1 MFNSRLIVE
10 TPYDQ
15 SGIVTGYS
23 DRAKYQS
30 DQYLHLDLLGG
41 GTNLIS
47 VIKAYSDSYRASNIK
62 TLLDC
67 RDYFVAKALIVT
79 LRSSLYTDATRQQL
93 TSHAQKAVSRVTTK
107 AVYPEVLKNKD
118 QVFADSFG
126 SLAYYFLFV
135 KPEGY
140 PTEYITK
147 LLTYVWGL
155 LGISYTALPK
165 DRITKLYKLLGRTKD
180 IDKLA
185 QDAIKQVLSAQ
196 PVSDLYP
203 ALIQA
208 RRNFI
213 TEADVT
219 NFSLRILTGKYSTE
233 LFPLFA
239 AALPE
244 EQYKKLAVYKSN
256 IISVLRPVGF
266 NLLLNSFIVE
276 GYLKAAQYISGLPD
290 NLTSRSLDDFLANEE
305 FKTTHGAVVAGHLA
319 TSYDALDFL
328 QSYSLYADF
337 GSEPEDLL
345 AFIYS
350 WTPPAVYAKDP
361 TRLYTLFDT
370 IDIDKNTRKLFTNNL
385 LSELAQLAPVG
396 AESLSLESSATANKI
411 SLTAINFS
419 SNSTPI
425 IAFVESSATKAP
437 SSISSVSNTTTSFTN
452 NAVIV
457 DVDSNRSIGAVAL
470 TGSGLQDG
478 VVLSLADLNRF
489 RSEETP
495 DVSVS
500 NVQVI
505 EGTVIPDGI
514 SEEVAD
520 LTTQQANRYY
530 LFNYLTATSRPRGSV
545 ESRYESQGIK
555 PEVLNTAQIESTF
568 GYRQEGYIDEYAGR
582 MAGLTEQQKEVH
594 AQSELQVLKE
604 WATAIKQITEGI
616 GS

>member
-1 MFNSRLIVE
+1 MLNSRLIIE

-15 SGIVTGYS
+15 SGIVIGYS

-41 GTNLIS
+41 GTNLLS

-67 RDYFVAKALIVT
+67 RDYFIAKALMAT
-79 LRSSLYTDATRQQL
+79 LRSSLYTDDTQQQL
-93 TSHAQKAVSRVTTK
+93 TSHAEKAVSPVTAK

-135 KPEGY
+135 KPDGY
-140 PTEYITK
+140 PTEYLTK
-147 LLTYVWGL
+147 LLTHVWGL

-165 DRITKLYKLLGRTKD
+165 DRITRLYKLLGKTRD

-185 QDAIKQVLSAQ
+185 QDAIKQVLTAA
-196 PVSDLYP
+196 PASDLYP

-213 TEADVT
+213 TEADIT

-239 AALPE
+239 AALSE
-244 EQYKKLAVYKSN
+244 EQYNKLAVYKSN

-266 NLLLNSFIVE
+266 NLLLNAFVVE
-276 GYLKAAQYISGLPD
+276 GYLRAAQYISGLPD
-290 NLTSRSLDDFLANEE
+290 NLTSRSLDDFLANESL
-305 FKTTHGAVVAGHLA
+305 KTVHGAAVASHLA
-319 TSYDALDFL
+319 TSYDALDFM
-328 QSYSLYADF
+328 QSYNLYADL

-385 LSELAQLAPVG
+385 LSELAQLQPVG
-396 AESLSLESSATANKI
+396 TESLSLESSTTANKI
-411 SLTAINFS
+411 SLTATNFS
-419 SNSTPI
+419 SDSTPI
-425 IAFVESSATKAP
+425 IAFVESSSTLAP
-437 SSISSVSNTTTSFTN
+437 SNISSATSATTSFTN
-452 NAVIV
+452 NTVIV
-457 DVDSNRSIGAVAL
+457 DVDSNKTIGAVAL
-470 TGSGLQDG
+470 TGTGLQDG
-478 VVLSLADLNRF
+478 VVLSLNDLTRY

-500 NVQVI
+500 NVQVV
-505 EGTVIPDGI
+505 EGTVIPDGL
-514 SEEVAD
+514 SQEVAG
-520 LTTQQANRYY
+520 LTARQANRYY

-555 PEVLNTAQIESTF
+555 QEVLSTAQIESTF
-568 GYRQEGYIDEYAGR
+568 GYRQEGYLDEYAGR

-594 AQSELQVLKE
+594 AQSELQVLKT
-604 WATAIKQITEGI
+604 WATAIKQITEAI
-616 GS
+616 

>member
-1 MFNSRLIVE
+1 MLNSRLIIE

-23 DRAKYQS
+23 DKAKYQS

-62 TLLDC
+62 SLLDC
-67 RDYFVAKALIVT
+67 RDYFIAKALMAT
-79 LRSSLYTDATRQQL
+79 LRSSLYTDDTQQQL
-93 TSHAQKAVSRVTTK
+93 TSHAEKAVSSVMTK

-135 KPEGY
+135 KPDGY
-140 PTEYITK
+140 PTEYLTK

-165 DRITKLYKLLGRTKD
+165 DRITRLYRLLGKTRD
-180 IDKLA
+180 IDKVA
-185 QDAIKQVLSAQ
+185 QDAIKQVLTAGPQ
-196 PVSDLYP
+196 SDLHP

-213 TEADVT
+213 TQADVT
-219 NFSLRILTGKYSTE
+219 NFSLRVLTGKYSTE

-239 AALPE
+239 AALSE
-244 EQYKKLAVYKSN
+244 EQYDKLAVYKSN

-266 NLLLNSFIVE
+266 NLLLNAFVVE

-290 NLTSRSLDDFLANEE
+290 NLTSRTLDDFLADESL
-305 FKTTHGAVVAGHLA
+305 KIVHGATVASHLA
-319 TSYDALDFL
+319 TSYDALDFM
-328 QSYSLYADF
+328 QSYNLYADL

-345 AFIYS
+345 AFTYS

-385 LSELAQLAPVG
+385 LSELAQLQPVG
-396 AESLSLESSATANKI
+396 TESLSLESSATANKI
-411 SLTAINFS
+411 SLTATNFS
-419 SNSTPI
+419 SDSTPI
-425 IAFVESSATKAP
+425 IVFVESSATLAP
-437 SSISSVSNTTTSFTN
+437 SSISFATNVTTSFTN
-452 NAVIV
+452 NTVIV
-457 DVDSNRSIGAVAL
+457 DVDSNKTIGAVAL
-470 TGSGLQDG
+470 TGTGLQDG
-478 VVLSLADLNRF
+478 VVLSLNDLTRY
-489 RSEETP
+489 RSEETT

-505 EGTVIPDGI
+505 EGTVIPDGL
-514 SEEVAD
+514 SQDVAD
-520 LTTQQANRYY
+520 LIAQQANRYY

-555 PEVLNTAQIESTF
+555 QEVLSTAQIESTF
-568 GYRQEGYIDEYAGR
+568 GYRQEGYLDEYAGR

-594 AQSELQVLKE
+594 AQSELQVLKI

-616 GS
+616 